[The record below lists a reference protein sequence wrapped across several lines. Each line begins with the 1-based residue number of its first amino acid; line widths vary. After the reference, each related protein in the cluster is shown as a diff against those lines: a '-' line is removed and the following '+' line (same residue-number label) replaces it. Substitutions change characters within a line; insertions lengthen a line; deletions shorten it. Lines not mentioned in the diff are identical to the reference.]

1 MSDRGIHCPRYFQA
15 TNNKM
20 RKLRSILFLST
31 LALIITIG
39 TFVFYYAQGYR
50 FDTKEFKFIPNG
62 LLVTKSDPDGA
73 QVFIN
78 GELKT
83 ATNANIFLPPGT
95 YDVSIRKEGY
105 ISWNKRLTVE
115 KEIVTEAN
123 ADLFKAV
130 PSLSPVTFSSSLN
143 PVPSSDFT
151 KIAYV
156 VLPDTQNSN
165 SINDKAG
172 LWVLETVNL
181 PLGFARDPRRVT
193 DGDLSDAT
201 WEWSP
206 NGREIMLTTNLGVF
220 LLDAG
225 RYTPQNQ
232 RINIVSTKEVII
244 EKWEEERATKFA
256 AQIKRFPDELIEVLE
271 RRSSTVLF
279 SPDKNKIL
287 YTASSSAT
295 LNDNII
301 TPLPGTSTQRQERY
315 IKPNHTYVY
324 DIKEDRNFLI
334 DDNTESLVI
343 GNHISDS
350 TNRRLAWFPTSRHLV
365 LAEEGKVTIMDYDG
379 TNRQEVYTG
388 SYVAPHAFP
397 TVSNERLL
405 LLTNL
410 GADSGPPNIYSLTLK

>member
-1 MSDRGIHCPRYFQA
+1 MI
-15 TNNKM
+15 KI
-20 RKLRSILFLST
+20 RSILFLLT
-31 LALIITIG
+31 LAVVITIG
-39 TFVFYYAQGYR
+39 TFVFYFARGYR
-50 FDTKEFKFIPNG
+50 FDAEEFKFIPNG

-115 KEIVTEAN
+115 KEIVTEADAN
-123 ADLFKAV
+123 LFRAV
-130 PSLSPVTFSSSLN
+130 PSLSAVTFSSSFN

-156 VLPDTQNSN
+156 VPFDAQNSN
-165 SINDKAG
+165 TQDDKAG

-193 DGDLSDAT
+193 DGDLINAS

-206 NGREIMLTTNLGVF
+206 DGREIMLTTDLGVF

-225 RYTPQNQ
+225 RFTPQNQ
-232 RINIVSTKEVII
+232 RINIASTKDAII
-244 EKWEEERATKFA
+244 QKWDEERKTKFT
-256 AQIKRFPDELIEVLE
+256 AQIRRFPDELIEVLE
-271 RRSSTVLF
+271 RRSSSVLF
-279 SPDKNKIL
+279 SPDKKKIL

-301 TPLPGTSTQRQERY
+301 KSLPGASTQRQERY

-334 DDNTESLVI
+334 DDNAESLVI
-343 GNHISDS
+343 GNELHDS
-350 TNRRLAWFPTSRHLV
+350 TNRRLTWFPTSRHLV
-365 LAEEGKVTIMDYDG
+365 LAEEGKVIIMDYDG

-388 SYVAPHAFP
+388 SYIAPHAFP
-397 TVSNERLL
+397 AVSDERLL

-410 GADSGPPNIYSLTLK
+410 GADSGSPNIYSLALK

>member
-1 MSDRGIHCPRYFQA
+1 MI
-15 TNNKM
+15 KI
-20 RKLRSILFLST
+20 RSLLFLLT
-31 LALIITIG
+31 LVVVITIG
-39 TFVFYYAQGYR
+39 TFIFYFARGYR
-50 FDTKEFKFIPNG
+50 FDTEEFRFIPNG

-105 ISWNKRLTVE
+105 ISWNKRLVVE
-115 KEIVTEAN
+115 KEIVTEADAN
-123 ADLFKAV
+123 LFRAV
-130 PSLSPVTFSSSLN
+130 PSLSAVTFSSSLK

-156 VLPDTQNSN
+156 VPFDAQNSN
-165 SINDKAG
+165 TQDDKAG

-193 DGDLSDAT
+193 DGDLIDAS

-206 NGREIMLTTNLGVF
+206 NGREIMLTTDLGVF

-225 RYTPQNQ
+225 RFTPQNQ
-232 RINIVSTKEVII
+232 RINIASTKDVII
-244 EKWEEERATKFA
+244 QKWDEERTTKFT
-256 AQIKRFPDELIEVLE
+256 AQIRRFPDELIEVLE
-271 RRSSTVLF
+271 RRSSSVLF
-279 SPDKNKIL
+279 SPDEKKIL

-301 TPLPGTSTQRQERY
+301 KSLPGASTQRQERY

-334 DDNTESLVI
+334 DDNAESLVI
-343 GNHISDS
+343 GNELHDL
-350 TNRRLAWFPTSRHLV
+350 TNRRLTWFPTSRHLV

-388 SYVAPHAFP
+388 SYIAPHAFP

-410 GADSGPPNIYSLTLK
+410 GADSGSPNIYSLTLK

>member
-1 MSDRGIHCPRYFQA
+1 MI
-15 TNNKM
+15 
-20 RKLRSILFLST
+20 KLRSWLFLST
-31 LALIITIG
+31 LLLVIGIG
-39 TFVFYYAQGYR
+39 TFAFYYVRGYR
-50 FDTKEFKFIPNG
+50 FNTEEFRFIPNG

-73 QVFIN
+73 QVFID

-83 ATNANIFLPPGT
+83 ATNANVFLPPGT

-115 KEIVTEAN
+115 KEIVTEAD

-130 PSLSPVTFSSSLN
+130 PSLSAVTFSTSIN
-143 PVPSSDFT
+143 PVPSGDFT

-156 VLPDTQNSN
+156 VPSDPQYTNGQNDN
-165 SINDKAG
+165 TG

-181 PLGFARDPRRVT
+181 PLGFARDPRRIT
-193 DGDLSDAT
+193 DGELSDAS

-206 NGREIMLTTNLGVF
+206 DGREIMLTTKLGVF

-225 RYTPQNQ
+225 KFTPQNQ
-232 RINIVSTKEVII
+232 RVNVASTKETIVL
-244 EKWEEERATKFA
+244 KWEKERKTKFA
-256 AQIKRFPDELIEVLE
+256 AQIKRFPAELIEVLE
-271 RRSSTVLF
+271 RRSSSVLF
-279 SPDKNKIL
+279 SPDEEKIL

-301 TPLPGTSTQRQERY
+301 ALMPGASTQRQERY
-315 IKPNHTYVY
+315 IKSNQTYVY

-334 DDNTESLVI
+334 DDNSESLVI
-343 GNHISDS
+343 GNELHDS
-350 TNRRLAWFPTSRHLV
+350 TNRRITWFPTSRHLV

-388 SYVAPHAFP
+388 SYIAPHAFP
-397 TVSNERLL
+397 TVSDERLL
-405 LLTNL
+405 VLTNL
-410 GADSGPPNIYSLTLK
+410 GADFGSSNIYSLTLK

>member
-1 MSDRGIHCPRYFQA
+1 MI
-15 TNNKM
+15 KI
-20 RKLRSILFLST
+20 RSLVFLST
-31 LALIITIG
+31 LALVVTIG
-39 TFVFYYAQGYR
+39 TFVFYYARGYR
-50 FDTKEFKFIPNG
+50 FNTEEFKFIPNG

-105 ISWNKRLTVE
+105 IPWNKRLTVE

-123 ADLFKAV
+123 TDLFRAV
-130 PSLSPVTFSSSLN
+130 PSLSAVTFSSSLN

-156 VLPDTQNSN
+156 VLPDTQNTN
-165 SINDKAG
+165 TQNDKAG

-193 DGDLSDAT
+193 DGDLSGAS

-206 NGREIMLTTNLGVF
+206 DGREILLTTNLGAF

-225 RYTPQNQ
+225 RFTPQNQ
-232 RINIVSTKEVII
+232 RINIASTKEVII
-244 EKWEEERATKFA
+244 QKWDEERKTKFT
-256 AQIKRFPDELIEVLE
+256 AQIRRFPDELVEVLE
-271 RRSSTVLF
+271 RRSSSVLF
-279 SPDKNKIL
+279 SPDKEKIL

-301 TPLPGTSTQRQERY
+301 KSLPGASTQRQERY

-334 DDNTESLVI
+334 DDNAESLVI
-343 GNHISDS
+343 GNELHDS

-365 LAEEGKVTIMDYDG
+365 LAEEGKVIIMDYDG

-388 SYVAPHAFP
+388 SYIAPHAFP
-397 TVSNERLL
+397 AVSDERLL

-410 GADSGPPNIYSLTLK
+410 GADSGSPNIYSLTLK

>member
-1 MSDRGIHCPRYFQA
+1 MKKTRTIF
-15 TNNKM
+15 
-20 RKLRSILFLST
+20 FLSS
-31 LALIITIG
+31 LAFIIILG
-39 TFVFYYAQGYR
+39 TFGFYYARGYK
-50 FDTKEFKFIPNG
+50 FDTEEFRFIPNG
-62 LLVTKSDPDGA
+62 LLVTKSNPDGA

-78 GELKT
+78 GEFKT
-83 ATNANIFLPPGT
+83 ATNANVFLPPGT

-105 ISWNKRLTVE
+105 IPWNKRLIIE
-115 KEIVTEAN
+115 KEIVTEADI
-123 ADLFKAV
+123 DLFKAV
-130 PSLSPVTFSSSLN
+130 PSLSAVTFSSSLN

-156 VLPDTQNSN
+156 VLPDTQRSN
-165 SINDKAG
+165 SQDDQAG

-193 DGDLSDAT
+193 DGDLNDAS

-206 NGREIMLTTNLGVF
+206 DGREIMLTTKLGVF

-225 RYTPQNQ
+225 KFTPQNQ
-232 RINIVSTKEVII
+232 RVNIVSTKETII
-244 EKWEEERATKFA
+244 EKWEEEKTTKFA
-256 AQIKRFPDELIEVLE
+256 AQIRRFPDELVEVLE
-271 RRSSTVLF
+271 RRSNTVLF
-279 SPDKNKIL
+279 SPDKKKIL

-301 TPLPGTSTQRQERY
+301 TPLPGASTQRQERY

-334 DDNTESLVI
+334 DDNAENLIV
-343 GNHISDS
+343 GNNLHDS

-379 TNRQEVYTG
+379 TNRQEVYSG
-388 SYVAPHAFP
+388 SYIAPHAFP
-397 TVSNERLL
+397 TVSDERLL

-410 GADSGPPNIYSLTLK
+410 GADSGSPNIYSVTLK

>member
-1 MSDRGIHCPRYFQA
+1 MI
-15 TNNKM
+15 KI
-20 RKLRSILFLST
+20 RSLLFLLT
-31 LALIITIG
+31 LIVVVTIG
-39 TFVFYYAQGYR
+39 TFVFYFARGYR
-50 FDTKEFKFIPNG
+50 FDIEEFKFIPNG
-62 LLVTKSDPDGA
+62 LLVTKSAPDGA

-105 ISWNKRLTVE
+105 IPWNKRLTVE
-115 KEIVTEAN
+115 KEIVTEAY
-123 ADLFKAV
+123 ADLFRAV
-130 PSLSPVTFSSSLN
+130 PSLSAVTFSSSLN

-156 VLPDTQNSN
+156 VPFDTQNLN
-165 SINDKAG
+165 TQDDKAG

-193 DGDLSDAT
+193 DGDLSGAS
-201 WEWSP
+201 WKWSP
-206 NGREIMLTTNLGVF
+206 DGREIMLTTDLGVF

-225 RYTPQNQ
+225 RFTPQNQ
-232 RINIVSTKEVII
+232 RINIASTKDVII
-244 EKWEEERATKFA
+244 QKWDEERTTKFT
-256 AQIKRFPDELIEVLE
+256 AQIRRFPDELIEVLE
-271 RRSSTVLF
+271 RRSSSVLF
-279 SPDKNKIL
+279 SPDEKKIL

-301 TPLPGTSTQRQERY
+301 KSLPGASTQRQERY

-334 DDNTESLVI
+334 DDNAESLVI
-343 GNHISDS
+343 GNELHDS
-350 TNRRLAWFPTSRHLV
+350 TNRRLAWFPTSRHLI

-388 SYVAPHAFP
+388 SYIAPHAFP
-397 TVSNERLL
+397 TVSDERLL

-410 GADSGPPNIYSLTLK
+410 GADSGSPNIYSLTLK

>member
-1 MSDRGIHCPRYFQA
+1 MTKI
-15 TNNKM
+15 
-20 RKLRSILFLST
+20 RSLLFLLT
-31 LALIITIG
+31 LTLVITVG
-39 TFVFYYAQGYR
+39 TFIFYYVRGYR
-50 FDTKEFKFIPNG
+50 FDTEKFRFIPNG
-62 LLVTKSDPDGA
+62 LLVTKSNPDGA

-105 ISWNKRLTVE
+105 ISWNKRLVVE

-130 PSLSPVTFSSSLN
+130 PSLSAVTFSSSLN

-156 VLPDTQNSN
+156 VPFDTQNSN
-165 SINDKAG
+165 TQDDKAG

-181 PLGFARDPRRVT
+181 PLGFARDPRRVA
-193 DGDLSDAT
+193 DGDLSDAS

-206 NGREIMLTTNLGVF
+206 NGREIMLTTSLGVF

-225 RYTPQNQ
+225 RFTPQNQ
-232 RINIVSTKEVII
+232 RVNIASTKDVII
-244 EKWEEERATKFA
+244 QKWEKERKIKFM
-256 AQIKRFPDELIEVLE
+256 AQIRRFPDELIEVLE
-271 RRSSTVLF
+271 RRSSSVLF
-279 SPDKNKIL
+279 SPDKKKIL

-301 TPLPGTSTQRQERY
+301 KPLPGASTQRQERY

-334 DDNTESLVI
+334 DDNTARLVI
-343 GNHISDS
+343 GNELHDS
-350 TNRRLAWFPTSRHLV
+350 TNRRLTWFPTSRHLV

-388 SYVAPHAFP
+388 SYIAPHAFP
-397 TVSNERLL
+397 AVSDERLL

-410 GADSGPPNIYSLTLK
+410 GADSGSPNIYSLSLK

>member
-1 MSDRGIHCPRYFQA
+1 
-15 TNNKM
+15 M
-20 RKLRSILFLST
+20 RKIRSLLFLLT
-31 LALIITIG
+31 LVIVVTIG
-39 TFVFYYAQGYR
+39 TFVFYYARGYR
-50 FDTKEFKFIPNG
+50 FDTEKFKFIPNG
-62 LLVTKSDPDGA
+62 LLVTKSSPDGA

-83 ATNANIFLPPGT
+83 ATNANVFLPPGT

-105 ISWNKRLTVE
+105 IPWNKRLIVE

-123 ADLFKAV
+123 ADLFRAV
-130 PSLSPVTFSSSLN
+130 PSLSAVTFSSSLN

-156 VLPDTQNSN
+156 VPYDAQNSN
-165 SINDKAG
+165 TQDDKAG

-193 DGDLSDAT
+193 DGNLSNAS

-206 NGREIMLTTNLGVF
+206 DGREIMLTTDLGVF

-225 RYTPQNQ
+225 RFAPQNQ
-232 RINIVSTKEVII
+232 RINIASTKEII
-244 EKWEEERATKFA
+244 IQKWEEERKTKFT
-256 AQIKRFPDELIEVLE
+256 AQIRRFPDELIEVLE
-271 RRSSTVLF
+271 RRSDTVLF
-279 SPDKNKIL
+279 SPDEKKIL

-301 TPLPGTSTQRQERY
+301 KSLPGASTQRQERY

-334 DDNTESLVI
+334 DDNAENLAI
-343 GNHISDS
+343 GNEVHDS
-350 TNRRLAWFPTSRHLV
+350 TNRRLTWFPTSSHLI
-365 LAEEGKVTIMDYDG
+365 LAEEEKVTIMDYDG

-388 SYVAPHAFP
+388 SYIAPHAFP
-397 TVSNERLL
+397 TVSDERLL

-410 GADSGPPNIYSLTLK
+410 GADSGSPNLYSLTLK

>member
-1 MSDRGIHCPRYFQA
+1 M
-15 TNNKM
+15 T
-20 RKLRSILFLST
+20 KLRSLLFLST
-31 LALIITIG
+31 LILVIGIG
-39 TFVFYYAQGYR
+39 TFAFYYVRGYR
-50 FDTKEFKFIPNG
+50 FNIEEFRFIPNG

-73 QVFIN
+73 QVYID

-130 PSLSPVTFSSSLN
+130 PSLSAVTFSTSIN

-156 VLPDTQNSN
+156 IPSDPQYTNGQNDN
-165 SINDKAG
+165 TG

-181 PLGFARDPRRVT
+181 PLGFARDPRRIT
-193 DGDLSDAT
+193 DGELSDAS

-206 NGREIMLTTNLGVF
+206 DGREIMLTTKLGVF
-220 LLDAG
+220 LLDASKF
-225 RYTPQNQ
+225 TPQNQ
-232 RINIVSTKEVII
+232 RINIASTKETII
-244 EKWEEERATKFA
+244 LKWEKERKTKFS
-256 AQIKRFPDELIEVLE
+256 AQIRRFPAELIEVLE
-271 RRSSTVLF
+271 RRSSSVLF
-279 SPDKNKIL
+279 SPDEEKII

-301 TPLPGTSTQRQERY
+301 ASLPGASTQRQERY

-334 DDNTESLVI
+334 DDNSESLVI
-343 GNHISDS
+343 GNELHDS
-350 TNRRLAWFPTSRHLV
+350 TNRRITWFPTSRHLV

-379 TNRQEVYTG
+379 TNRQVIYTG
-388 SYVAPHAFP
+388 SYMAPHAFP
-397 TVSNERLL
+397 TVSDERLL
-405 LLTNL
+405 ILTNL
-410 GADSGPPNIYSLTLK
+410 GAGTGSSNIYSLTLK

>member
-1 MSDRGIHCPRYFQA
+1 MI
-15 TNNKM
+15 KI
-20 RKLRSILFLST
+20 RSLLFLLT
-31 LALIITIG
+31 LIVVITIG
-39 TFVFYYAQGYR
+39 TFVFYYARGYR
-50 FDTKEFKFIPNG
+50 FDTEEFRFIPNG
-62 LLVTKSDPDGA
+62 LLVTKSNPDGA

-105 ISWNKRLTVE
+105 IPWNKRLTVE
-115 KEIVTEAN
+115 KEIVTEAD
-123 ADLFKAV
+123 ADLFRAV
-130 PSLSPVTFSSSLN
+130 PSLSAVTFSSSLN

-156 VLPDTQNSN
+156 VPFDAQNSN
-165 SINDKAG
+165 TQDDKAG

-193 DGDLSDAT
+193 DGDLSDAS

-206 NGREIMLTTNLGVF
+206 DGREIMLTTDLGVF

-225 RYTPQNQ
+225 RFTPQNQ
-232 RINIVSTKEVII
+232 RINIASTKEVIVQQW
-244 EKWEEERATKFA
+244 EKERRTKFT
-256 AQIKRFPDELIEVLE
+256 AQIRRFPDELIEVLE
-271 RRSSTVLF
+271 RRSSSVLF
-279 SPDKNKIL
+279 SPDEKKIL

-301 TPLPGTSTQRQERY
+301 KSLPGASTQRQERY

-334 DDNTESLVI
+334 DDNAESLVI
-343 GNHISDS
+343 GNELHDS
-350 TNRRLAWFPTSRHLV
+350 TNRRLAWFPTSRHLI

-388 SYVAPHAFP
+388 SYIAPHAFP
-397 TVSNERLL
+397 TVSDERLL

-410 GADSGPPNIYSLTLK
+410 GADSGSPNIYSLSLK

>member
-1 MSDRGIHCPRYFQA
+1 
-15 TNNKM
+15 M
-20 RKLRSILFLST
+20 RKIRSVLFLLT
-31 LALIITIG
+31 LTVVITIG
-39 TFVFYYAQGYR
+39 TFVFYYARGYR
-50 FDTKEFKFIPNG
+50 FDLENFKFIPNG

-105 ISWNKRLTVE
+105 LSWNKRLTVE

-123 ADLFKAV
+123 ANLFKAV
-130 PSLSPVTFSSSLN
+130 PSLSAVTFSSSLN

-156 VLPDTQNSN
+156 VPFDAQNT
-165 SINDKAG
+165 SIQDDKAG

-193 DGDLSDAT
+193 DGDLSDAS

-225 RYTPQNQ
+225 KFTAQNQ
-232 RINIVSTKEVII
+232 RINIASTKEIVVQ
-244 EKWEEERATKFA
+244 KWEKERKTKFT
-256 AQIKRFPDELIEVLE
+256 AQIRRFPDELIEVLE
-271 RRSSTVLF
+271 RRSSSVLF
-279 SPDKNKIL
+279 SPDKKKIL

-301 TPLPGTSTQRQERY
+301 KSLPGASTQRQERY

-334 DDNTESLVI
+334 DDNAESLVI
-343 GNHISDS
+343 GNELHDS
-350 TNRRLAWFPTSRHLV
+350 TNRRLTWFPTSRHLV
-365 LAEEGKVTIMDYDG
+365 LAEEGRVIIMDYDG

-388 SYVAPHAFP
+388 SYIAPHAFP
-397 TVSNERLL
+397 TVSDERLL

-410 GADSGPPNIYSLTLK
+410 GADSGSPNIYSLTLK